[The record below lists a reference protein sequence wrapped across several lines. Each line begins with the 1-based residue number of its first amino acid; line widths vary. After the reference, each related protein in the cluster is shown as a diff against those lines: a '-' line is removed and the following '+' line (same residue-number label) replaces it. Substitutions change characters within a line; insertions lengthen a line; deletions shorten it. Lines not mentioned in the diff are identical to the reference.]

1 VNLDLDALRCFV
13 AAVDAGTISAAAPRV
28 HRSQPAVSMQLRKL
42 EEAVGQALL
51 LRSARGVQPTQP
63 GQRLLSHARA
73 LLAAHDAACDAMRGP
88 SVTGRIV
95 LGVPDDYAPSYL
107 TPLLERIAARH
118 AQLEVAL
125 VCEQSTA
132 LIPQVQAGEVDLAL
146 ISRDRPRRGRLLFIE
161 PLVWAASAR
170 HAAWR
175 RDPLPIAVYEA
186 ASQARR
192 SAVDALRTARHRFRV
207 VYHSSSLVGQLAA
220 VDSGL
225 AVAALTRCSVPP
237 HVEILGPAHGLPPL
251 APMEVALL
259 RSRASQGQP
268 AVDVVEAE
276 AMQALEGL
284 RQRSDRSD

>member
-1 VNLDLDALRCFV
+1 MNLDIDALRCLV

-42 EEAVGQALL
+42 EHALGQQLL
-51 LRSARGVQPTQP
+51 VRGARGVQPTEP
-63 GQRLLSHARA
+63 GRRLLAHARA
-73 LLAAHDAACDAMRGP
+73 LLAAHDVALDAMRGP
-88 SVTGRIV
+88 SVTGRLV

-132 LIPQVQAGEVDLAL
+132 LIPKVQAGEVDLAL
-146 ISRDRPRRGRLLFIE
+146 ISRDRAGRGRLLFAE
-161 PLVWAASAR
+161 PLVWAASPR
-170 HAAWR
+170 HEAWR

-186 ASQARR
+186 TSRARR
-192 SAVDALRTARHRFRV
+192 HAVDALRTARHRFRV

-237 HVEILGPAHGLPPL
+237 HVQILGRTQGLPPL
-251 APMEVALL
+251 EPMQVALL
-259 RSRASQGQP
+259 RSQASRGQP

-276 AMQALEGL
+276 ALQALQGL
-284 RQRSDRSD
+284 PQRAERGG